1 MIDPV
6 ISGVVL
12 SDSRITGLVD
22 DGQTLTGSA
31 AAAQEITAELSGAIE
46 LTGEVSHAVELVG
59 DVNADGALEGE
70 THASGDVPIYYG
82 DYEVT
87 PQVNGQELKT
97 KHLYM
102 TQDVTIHAIP
112 FFEVGNA
119 SGGNTVYI
127 ANEIEF
133 K

>member
-1 MIDPV
+1 M
-6 ISGVVL
+6 
-12 SDSRITGLVD
+12 
-22 DGQTLTGSA
+22 
-31 AAAQEITAELSGAIE
+31 SGAIISGNILSPGDSVNGAAANEQPLSGSITESAPIFGNVAQDAE
-46 LTGEVSHAVELVG
+46 LCGSLQSDLVVIG
-59 DVNADGALEGE
+59 DITAGHKVAPYE
-70 THASGDVPIYYG
+70 G

-87 PQVNGQELKT
+87 PHVEGQELKT

-102 TQDVTIHAIP
+102 TEDVTIHAIP
-112 FFEVGNA
+112 FFEVSNK